1 MNTSQK
7 IKKITGLGI
16 LIAITIVFGVLG
28 NYVSIGPVN
37 FNLSLVPISIA
48 AILYGPLAG
57 LFVGIVNAI
66 VVLVAPGTAGFL
78 AFNAF
83 GTIVIVLLKTGLA
96 GLISGLLYKLL
107 SKFNFTVAV
116 IISCIIVPLVN
127 TGVFTIG
134 SFTVFSGYLFAGVE
148 NPFVYYCLTLIGWN
162 FIFEVT
168 ASAVLSPTVV
178 TILKVI
184 NKKHN
189 LGI

>member
-1 MNTSQK
+1 M
-7 IKKITGLGI
+7 
-16 LIAITIVFGVLG
+16 
-28 NYVSIGPVN
+28 
-37 FNLSLVPISIA
+37 
-48 AILYGPLAG
+48 
-57 LFVGIVNAI
+57 
-66 VVLVAPGTAGFL
+66 
-78 AFNAF
+78 
-83 GTIVIVLLKTGLA
+83 
-96 GLISGLLYKLL
+96 L
-107 SKFNFTVAV
+107 SKLNFTVAV

-127 TGVFTIG
+127 TGIFTIG